1 MEMKVTFVWELCQ
14 AIVNADAVFIE
25 VTDYSV
31 TSQPNMT
38 FVKFWLHH
46 NK

>member
-1 MEMKVTFVWELCQ
+1 MEMTVTFVWELCQ
-14 AIVNADAVFIE
+14 AIVNVDAVYIE

-31 TSQPNMT
+31 TSQPNVT
-38 FVKFWLHH
+38 CVKFWLRR